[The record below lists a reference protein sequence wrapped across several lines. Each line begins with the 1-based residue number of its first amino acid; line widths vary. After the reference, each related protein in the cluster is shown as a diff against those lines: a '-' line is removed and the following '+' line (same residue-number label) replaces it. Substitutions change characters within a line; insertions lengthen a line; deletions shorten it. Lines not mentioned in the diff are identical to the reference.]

1 MKVDPEPFE
10 DPAELDRT
18 WGRQWGA
25 WDEVGQLR
33 EVLVWPIGEELDQID
48 AAAWD
53 PELDGLVDP
62 SGGWYW
68 QGSAP
73 PDIELAKR
81 QHDGLTAARG

>member
-33 EVLVWPIGEELDQID
+33 EVLVRPIGEELDQID

-53 PELDGLVDP
+53 PDLDGLVDP
-62 SGGWYW
+62 SG
-68 QGSAP
+68 
-73 PDIELAKR
+73 ELVLAGKCSR
-81 QHDGLTAARG
+81 PTSSWPNNSTTD